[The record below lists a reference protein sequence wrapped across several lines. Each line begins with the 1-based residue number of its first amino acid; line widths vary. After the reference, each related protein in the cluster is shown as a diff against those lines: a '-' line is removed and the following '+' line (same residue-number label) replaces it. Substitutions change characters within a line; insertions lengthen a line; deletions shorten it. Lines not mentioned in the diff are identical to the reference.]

1 MNDFNPAQAGLNIGK
16 AVIFILLLSFVGI
29 VVYKNYFAN
38 RLSGGKDYTRVPTEM
53 QINYIPSDY
62 RMAVNEEEALA
73 ILQNPQKNR
82 KAFNQLVYDLNISIL
97 EHVANR
103 MNLGQKVRSQ
113 IKTEYEKHHPYLRN
127 LYYQDFI
134 TLKDTTSV
142 LYQSWYN
149 NESTNAVEALHE
161 VASKYTCFLVNHII
175 TTLVQTDNGSLWGKG
190 QKVDTPCGIAL
201 NEAVNPLIKRM
212 EERAAIQDFGRSR
225 GILQEKVERAIAELA
240 TMEVSDKKGINKQMQ
255 TKVWGFSV
263 SSTDIEISAISILK
277 VGFRLND
284 YFNVDL
290 NSKTGIVTI
299 TLPPPT
305 ILSHEVY
312 PQVDKLD
319 IGWLREV
326 KEVDLNSNIN
336 MLREAFRDEALRSG
350 IMEESKTQA
359 IELMNTMFG
368 PLISSINNRYQ
379 LRVAFREG
387 NAEDQEI
394 SQVAQ

>member
-1 MNDFNPAQAGLNIGK
+1 MSEVNPVKTGINIGK
-16 AVIFILLLSFVGI
+16 VIIFILLLSFIGI
-29 VVYKNYFAN
+29 VVYKNFF
-38 RLSGGKDYTRVPTEM
+38 RSTGLGGKDYTRVPTEM
-53 QINYIPSDY
+53 QITYVPSDFK
-62 RMAVNEEEALA
+62 AGVNEEEALA
-73 ILQNPQKNR
+73 ILQNPQRNR
-82 KAFNQLVYDLNISIL
+82 QAFNDLVYDLNISIL
-97 EHVANR
+97 EHVATR
-103 MNLGQKVRSQ
+103 MNLGPSVRKQ
-113 IKTEYEKHHPYLRN
+113 ISKEYEKHHPYLRN
-127 LYYQDFI
+127 LYFHDFVA
-134 TLKDTTSV
+134 LKDTTSV

-175 TTLVQTDNGSLWGKG
+175 TTLVQTDNGSLWAKG

-201 NEAVNPLIKRM
+201 NEAVNPLIERM

-284 YFNVDL
+284 YFNVEL
-290 NSKTGIVTI
+290 NPRNNIVTI

-305 ILSHEVY
+305 VLSHEVY

-350 IMEESKTQA
+350 IMEDAKSQA

-368 PLISSINNRYQ
+368 PLVSSISPKYQ
-379 LRVAFREG
+379 LRVTFQQG
-387 NAEDQEI
+387 QAEDPEI
-394 SQVAQ
+394 SMAN

>member
-1 MNDFNPAQAGLNIGK
+1 MSEFDVTRTGINIGK
-16 AVIFILLLSFVGI
+16 AVIVILFLSFVGI

-38 RLSGGKDYTRVPTEM
+38 RGPGGKDYTRVPTEM
-53 QINYIPSDY
+53 QVNYIPSDY
-62 RMAVNEEEALA
+62 QIGINEEEAMA
-73 ILQNPQKNR
+73 IMENPQRNR
-82 KAFNQLVYDLNISIL
+82 QAFNDLVYDLNLSIL
-97 EHVANR
+97 DHVATR
-103 MNLGQKVRSQ
+103 MNLSQRVKSQ
-113 IKTEYEKHHPYLRN
+113 IKEEYEKHHPYLRN
-127 LYYQDFI
+127 LYYHDFLA
-134 TLKDTTSV
+134 LKDTTSV

-161 VASKYTCFLVNHII
+161 VASKYTCFLVTQII
-175 TTLVQTDNGSLWGKG
+175 TTLVQTDNGSIWGKG

-201 NEAVNPLIKRM
+201 NEAVNPLMKRM
-212 EERAAIQDFGRSR
+212 QERAAIADFGRSR
-225 GILQEKVERAIAELA
+225 GILQEKVEKAIAELA
-240 TMEVSDKKGINKQMQ
+240 TMEVSDKKGINKQLQ

-290 NSKTGIVTI
+290 NAKTGIVTV

-326 KEVDLNSNIN
+326 EEVDLNSNIN

-350 IMEESKTQA
+350 IMEDAKTQA

-368 PLISSINNRYQ
+368 PLVSSINRRYQ
-379 LRVAFREG
+379 LRVKFQQGAAQE
-387 NAEDQEI
+387 QEI
-394 SQVAQ
+394 SMANG